1 MSQQTI
7 QQQLQWASSVLAS
20 ITCSARLDS
29 EILLAH
35 CLQKDRSYLMTWPER
50 ELQTQQLECF
60 RELVAKR
67 LQPQPI
73 AYLTGVKEFY
83 SLNLKTTPA
92 TLVPRP
98 ETEMLVDQVLE
109 LINGLAAPN
118 ILELGT
124 GTGAIA
130 LAIKKH
136 APHSQLMATDISED
150 ALDVARDNARQHHLN
165 VEFVLSDW
173 FQAISPQQRYDVIV
187 SNPPYI
193 PNHDPYLSQGDLPA
207 EPRLA
212 LTSGDDGLQ
221 ALRHIIESAPD
232 YLKPAGWLVLEHGY
246 DQQLAVNQLLAES
259 GFGNIQTLEDFNQL
273 PRLSMGQQA
282 AL

>member
-1 MSQQTI
+1 MGQTI
-7 QQQLQWASSVLAS
+7 QQQLRWASGVLES

-35 CLQKDRSYLMTWPER
+35 CLQKDRSYLMTWPEQ
-50 ELQTQQLECF
+50 ELQQQQLDCF
-60 RELVAKR
+60 QDLIRRR
-67 LQPQPI
+67 LQPQPV
-73 AYLTGVKEFY
+73 AYLTGFKEFY

-98 ETEMLVDQVLE
+98 ETEMLVDTVLQ
-109 LINGLAAPN
+109 LIDGKTAPN

-130 LAIKKH
+130 LAIKQS
-136 APHSQLMATDISED
+136 AAHSQLTATDISPD
-150 ALDVARDNARQHHLN
+150 ALAVARENAQQHHLQ
-165 VEFVLSDW
+165 VAFIESDW
-173 FQAISPQQRYDVIV
+173 FQAIPSEPVFDVIV

-193 PNHDPYLSQGDLPA
+193 ANADPYLSQGDLPA

-221 ALRHIIESAPD
+221 ALSHIIGSASQ
-232 YLKPAGWLVLEHGY
+232 YLKPAAWLVLEHGY
-246 DQQLAVNQLLAES
+246 DQQDAVNELLFRA
-259 GFGNIQTLEDFNQL
+259 GFEHIQTLQDFNQL
-273 PRLSMGQQA
+273 ARLSMGQIPHS
-282 AL
+282 